1 MTKLFFVSSFFAGT
15 NLVEFQAE
23 LRRAKKL
30 MFLLIKFLTFV
41 KAVVVVVVVDVAVV
55 VGQAWA
61 SSDKCFVKRVF

>member
-1 MTKLFFVSSFFAGT
+1 MCPLFFAGT

-41 KAVVVVVVVDVAVV
+41 KAVVVVVVVVDVAVV